1 MEDYIIETLSKLKA
15 EKIRSKIRED
25 RDFLLAL
32 DNEKRLVIINKTGR
46 EIYNLCNDK
55 IENIIKKMKTVYS
68 NVESK
73 KISVDVI
80 RCLRDLEHRGLVSLR

>member
-15 EKIRSKIRED
+15 ERIRSKIRED

-46 EIYNLCNDK
+46 EIYNSCNNK
-55 IENIIKKMKTVYS
+55 IENIIKKMKIVYN

-80 RCLRDLEHRGLVSLR
+80 RCLRDLEHRGFVSLR

>member
-15 EKIRSKIRED
+15 EKIRSRIRED

-46 EIYNLCNDK
+46 EIYNFCNNK
-55 IENIIKKMKTVYS
+55 VENIIKKMRTLYPK
-68 NVESK
+68 EKIK
-73 KISVDVI
+73 KISVDVL
-80 RCLRDLEHRGLVSLR
+80 RCLRDLEHRGFVSLR